1 MSAFNSLENTQNTL
15 TRFVKKIIGVC
26 YILNKNQKI
35 RRIRNKDKIK
45 VLFVLT
51 ELSPWK
57 TEILY
62 LSMLKHPRFEPILGV
77 ATSPEDF
84 LFRKPLEQYL
94 KQKKYEWKSID
105 GIIISEEIK
114 PDIIFYQKPYYSAY
128 SGDIRYDRHWNAL
141 FCYVYYAF
149 NSVELDFAINVGLY
163 NFAWQIYYENEM
175 SAQCRRPLMKNKGKN
190 LVVTG
195 MPIQDMLLRPKS
207 LFKDPWKQLGNLKR
221 IIYSPHH
228 TISDIHFEGIDFSTF
243 LSNAE
248 AMLEFAQK
256 YKNQVQW
263 AFKPHPLLYKN
274 LVSIWG
280 EERTDAYYKKWATLP
295 NTQVELGRYESLFK
309 YSDALIHDCASFTI
323 EYHYTLNP
331 VLYLVKNK
339 QHADCLNSF
348 ATKAFDLHYK
358 AYSIDDIEK
367 FIQNVIEGKDP
378 MRKDREQF
386 YNECL
391 LPPNGKTACQN
402 IINAILGQEEY
413 KE

>member
-1 MSAFNSLENTQNTL
+1 MGAFDSLEHSQSTL
-15 TRFVKKIIGVC
+15 NKLIKKFIGACYLLKINQKVKKVR
-26 YILNKNQKI
+26 K
-35 RRIRNKDKIK
+35 KDKIK

-62 LSMLKHPRFEPILGV
+62 LSMLEHPRFEPILGV
-77 ATSPEDF
+77 SISPEDIS
-84 LFRKPLEQYL
+84 FRKPLEQYL
-94 KQKKYEWKSID
+94 SQKEYEWRNIN
-105 GIIISEEIK
+105 GRYISEEIK

-128 SGDIRYDRHWNAL
+128 KEDIRYDRHWDAL

-175 SAQCRRPLMKNKGKN
+175 SAQSRRPLMKNKGKN
-190 LVVTG
+190 IVVTG

-207 LFKDPWKQLGNLKR
+207 LFKDPWKPLGNRKR

-228 TISDIHFEGIDFSTF
+228 TIGDIHFEGIEFSTF
-243 LSNAE
+243 LNNAE
-248 AMLEFAQK
+248 AMLQLAQK
-256 YKNQVQW
+256 YQDQIQW

-274 LVSIWG
+274 LVIVWG
-280 EERTDAYYKKWATLP
+280 EERAKAYYQKWANLP
-295 NTQVELGRYESLFK
+295 NSQLELGRYEALFK

-331 VLYLVKNK
+331 VLYLVKDK
-339 QHADCLNSF
+339 HHADCLNAF
-348 ATKAFDLHYK
+348 ATRAFDLHYK
-358 AYSIDDIEK
+358 ASNINDIER
-367 FIQNVIEGKDP
+367 FIQNVIQGKDP
-378 MRKDREQF
+378 MLKEREQF
-386 YNECL
+386 YKECL

-402 IINAILGQEEY
+402 IINSILGKEEY
-413 KE
+413 NS